1 MPLSPRARDVTIRT
15 DYVQHLYTANPNSPP
30 PNNVLTP
37 GEIGLELAD
46 PMKVWAG
53 VPTSM
58 DASGRK
64 LLLDTSVL
72 NGGIAFVIH
81 DASLIGDGTL
91 INPLSVDIVD
101 GGTF

>member
-1 MPLSPRARDVTIRT
+1 MSDRPRAGIRY
-15 DYVQHLYTANPNSPP
+15 DLVRHLYTVEPDKA
-30 PNNVLTP
+30 TP
-37 GEIGLELAD
+37 DNFLQAGELSLELAD
-46 PMKVWAG
+46 PMKIWAG
-53 VPTSM
+53 VPTDM

-81 DASLIGDGTL
+81 DASLTGDGTMM
-91 INPLSVDIVD
+91 NPLSVDIVD